1 MAVRIETE
9 GDTAIVVMDH
19 PPVNAINRET
29 RKGLLDAFGNL
40 ATDASIDRIIL
51 TGVGTAF
58 AAGADAREFDLLPLE
73 PHLPEA
79 IDAIETCGKPVIA
92 AIDGPA
98 LGGGYE
104 LALACSYRLATPNAV
119 IGLPEVNLGVVP
131 GAGGTQRLPRL
142 IGIAKAVSLI
152 SEGRTVNAREA
163 LEVGMVDDIVDDP
176 VGFAKRLDL
185 RMLGSI
191 EPLSSRPKPEEDH
204 AAIEKARASAAK
216 RKSGQ
221 TAPST
226 AVDLVAEAAEKSFS
240 EAIEAERKAFLKLR
254 QSDQA
259 KALRHLFFAERAA
272 RVPDDLKK
280 VEPVKVTT
288 AVVVGGGT
296 MGASIAYSLNAVGIG
311 VTVVEMNEEAQ
322 SKAQANVSILVDDAV
337 KRGLLDAPIA
347 DERKAGIGFNVGYD
361 DLPRA
366 ELAIEAAF
374 EDMAVKKDIFAK
386 LSAGLPE
393 TAILASNTS
402 YLDVNEIAAAVP
414 APERVLGLHF
424 FSPAHIMKLLEVV
437 RADRTGPVA
446 LATGFE
452 LARRLRKVP
461 VLAGVC
467 DGFIGNRIL
476 ARYREIA
483 DITMIDGSTP
493 FEIDAAMVEFGY
505 PMGPYMA
512 QDLAGLDIAY
522 ANRKRLAPTRD
533 PNRRYVTVAD
543 RLVEAGRLGRKTGRG
558 WYQYEG
564 GTAAVDPAI
573 EAIVLEEAERAGIG
587 RKSYDHSEIV
597 ERLVT
602 AMINEGF
609 DILQEGIAATPAD
622 IDLVLVHGYGYPRWR
637 GGLMHTADAIGLD
650 DVLARVRR
658 YAVEDPVLWSPSPLL
673 EQVAKDGISLHDL
686 NGAKK

>member
-1 MAVRIETE
+1 MSVLVETK
-9 GDTAIVVMDH
+9 GDTAIVTMDS
-19 PPVNAINRET
+19 PPVNAINQET
-29 RKGLLDAFGNL
+29 RKGLLEAFGSL
-40 ATDASIDRIIL
+40 ASDASVDRIIL
-51 TGVGTAF
+51 TGAGTAF
-58 AAGADAREFDLLPLE
+58 AAGADAREFDVPPLE
-73 PHLPEA
+73 PHLPDV
-79 IDAIETCGKPVIA
+79 INAIETCDKPVIA

-104 LALACSYRLATPNAV
+104 LALACSYRLATPKAV
-119 IGLPEVNLGVVP
+119 VGLPEVNLGVVP

-152 SEGRTVNAREA
+152 SKGRMVKADEA
-163 LEVGMVDDIVDDP
+163 LQIGMIDEVVDDP
-176 VGFAKRLDL
+176 IAYVKSLDL
-185 RMLGSI
+185 EKLRSTV
-191 EPLSSRPKPEEDH
+191 PLSTRPGPDADN
-204 AAIEKARASAAK
+204 AAIEKARVSAAK
-216 RKSGQ
+216 RKRGQ
-221 TAPST
+221 TAPAT
-226 AVDLVAEAAEKSFS
+226 AIDLVAVAAEKSFS
-240 EAIEAERKAFLKLR
+240 DALEDEREAFLKLR

-272 RVPDDLKK
+272 QVPGDLKS
-280 VEPVKVTT
+280 VEPVEVTT

-296 MGASIAYSLNAVGIG
+296 MGASIAYSLNTVGIG
-311 VTVVEMNEEAQ
+311 VTVMEMNDEAR
-322 SKAQANVSILVDDAV
+322 SRAQANVSNLFDDAV
-337 KRGLLDAPIA
+337 KRGLLEAKVA
-347 DERKAGIGFNVGYD
+347 EERKAGIGFNVGYD
-361 DLPRA
+361 DLPPA

-374 EDMAVKKDIFAK
+374 EDMAVKKDIFTK
-386 LSAGLPE
+386 LDAGLPAD
-393 TAILASNTS
+393 AILASNTS
-402 YLDVNEIAAAVP
+402 YLDVNEIAASVP

-437 RADRTGPVA
+437 RADSTGPVA
-446 LATGFE
+446 LATAFE

-493 FEIDAAMVEFGY
+493 YEIDAAMVEFGY

-512 QDLAGLDIAY
+512 QDLAGLDIAF

-564 GTAAVDPAI
+564 GTANFDPAV
-573 EAIVLEEAERAGIG
+573 EAIVLEEAERAGID
-587 RKSYDHSEIV
+587 RKSYDRQEIA

-609 DILQEGIAATPAD
+609 DILQEGIAAAPAD
-622 IDLVLVHGYGYPRWR
+622 IDLALVHGYGYPRWR

-673 EQVAKDGISLHDL
+673 ERLVKDGGSLRDL
-686 NGAKK
+686 HAAKK